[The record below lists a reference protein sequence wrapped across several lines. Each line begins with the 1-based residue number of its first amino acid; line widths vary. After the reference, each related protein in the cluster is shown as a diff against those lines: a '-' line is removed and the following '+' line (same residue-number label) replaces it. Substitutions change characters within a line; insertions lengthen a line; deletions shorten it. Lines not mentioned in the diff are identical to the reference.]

1 MQYTDYIRRAMAAII
16 AAIAGIL
23 PGSAQI
29 NAEQVMRIGQNSLY
43 FEDYM
48 LSIQYFNQV
57 IGAKPYLAQPF
68 FYRAIAKLNLD
79 DYAGAEAD
87 ASRAIELNPYITDAY
102 EVRGVARQNMGDN
115 RGAIEDYRH
124 ALNLLPQNRQLMFN
138 MAMAQQEA
146 GDLDG
151 ADSTFAALL
160 KAYPKF
166 DNGYVG
172 RARLKLERGDTIAAE
187 EDITRSIEINP
198 NIANAYVMRSQI
210 AIQRHRDFADAL
222 ADMDRAV
229 KLMPRYAGLYIN
241 RAYLRYNLDDYFGAM
256 ADYDYALQLDPI
268 NTTALFN
275 RGLLLAEVN
284 AYDRALADF
293 TRVVEMKPDDYR
305 ARYNRASIY
314 AARGEYPNALA
325 DLNRV
330 IAQVPDFP
338 GLIMMRSEIYRK
350 MGKRRESMSDYDEA
364 LAMTRR
370 LRKEQEKESAASD
383 ATDNGSNAPAVTD
396 NPFEESDSP
405 EDVSRR
411 FATLLTIENDT
422 EIEQEYNNKD
432 IRGKVQDR
440 NFNIEIEPMMEL
452 SYHSAPTEL
461 RENTYYIK
469 ELDDLNATRVLRQGI
484 VVTNNAPALT
494 NSEDIDA
501 HFASIEYY
509 NAYLA
514 THTPRAADYLGRA
527 LDFFT
532 IHNYRAALKDLDRA
546 IEMAPDYALN
556 YFLRAQTRH
565 HILLSGDNAGEERDE
580 AASDPTVALQMRRA
594 AYEDILSDIDKVI
607 ELSPRM
613 ALAHYNRGNIY
624 VELKDMTSALSAYN
638 DAIRIK
644 PDLGEAYFNRGFV
657 YLRLGNK
664 DAAVADLSKAGEL
677 GVIPAYSLLKRVS
690 RQ

>member
-1 MQYTDYIRRAMAAII
+1 MPLVKLIRAA
-16 AAIAGIL
+16 AVAIAMVMGCIL
-23 PGSAQI
+23 PATAQI

-68 FYRAIAKLNLD
+68 FFRAIAKLNLD

-87 ASRAIELNPYITDAY
+87 ASHAIELNPFITDAY
-102 EVRGVARQNMGDN
+102 EVRGVARQNLGDN
-115 RGAIEDYRH
+115 RGAIADYRH
-124 ALNLLPQNRQLMFN
+124 ALKLLPQNRQLMFN
-138 MAMAQQEA
+138 MAMAQQSA
-146 GDLDG
+146 GELDG

-160 KAYPKF
+160 KAYPNF

-172 RARLKLERGDTIAAE
+172 RARLNLERGDTTAAE
-187 EDITRSIEINP
+187 KDIARSIEINP
-198 NIANAYVMRSQI
+198 NIANSYVMRAQI
-210 AIQRHRDFADAL
+210 AIQRHQDYADAL
-222 ADMDRAV
+222 EDMDRAI
-229 KLMPRYAGLYIN
+229 KLMPRQAGLYIN
-241 RAYLRYNLDDYFGAM
+241 RAFLRYNLDDYFGSM
-256 ADYDYALQLDPI
+256 ADYDYALQLEPV
-268 NTTALFN
+268 NTVALFN

-293 TRVVEMKPDDYR
+293 SKVVDLKPNDYR

-314 AARGEYPNALA
+314 AARGEYTKALS
-325 DLNRV
+325 DLNKV
-330 IAQVPDFP
+330 IADVPDFP
-338 GLIMMRSEIYRK
+338 GLVMMRSDIYRK
-350 MGKRRESMSDYDEA
+350 MGNRQAAMRDYDKA

-370 LRKEQEKESAASD
+370 MKSEAESAKADSTAAS
-383 ATDNGSNAPAVTD
+383 TDVDPTA
-396 NPFEESDSP
+396 ESDSP
-405 EDVSRR
+405 EDVSRM

-422 EIEQEYNNKD
+422 EIEQEFNNKD

-452 SYHSAPTEL
+452 SYHASPTEL

-484 VVTNNAPALT
+484 VVTNNPPALT
-494 NSEDIDA
+494 HSEDIDA

-532 IHNYRAALKDLDRA
+532 VHNYAAALKDLDRA
-546 IEMAPDYALN
+546 IDMAPDYALS

-565 HILLSGDNAGEERDE
+565 HVLLSGTDNHDEKDSE
-580 AASDPTVALQMRRA
+580 AATDPTVMMQMRRA
-594 AYEDILSDIDKVI
+594 AYEDILSDIAKVI

-624 VELKDMTSALSAYN
+624 VELQDMTSALSAYN
-638 DAIRIK
+638 EALRLK

-657 YLRLGNK
+657 YLRLGNR

-677 GVIPAYSLLKRVS
+677 GVIPAYSLLKRIS
-690 RQ
+690 R